1 MVFSDQ
7 QIEIIQPNIEK
18 YVNSVVFCNNDAKD
32 IIQNVNLI
40 LIKKRLE
47 FDRSKKLLNWAI
59 TICRFQIKKYL
70 QNKKRWNR
78 RYVNFDHQDFPIISD
93 PFHNL
98 VSEEKKILDKRIK
111 AYLSEKQY
119 NIYYYLNKGYNVKEI
134 SHKTKEPVNL
144 VSRSKSEM
152 IRKLKI
158 LLNEKKK

>member
-1 MVFSDQ
+1 MLNNLE
-7 QIEIIQPNIEK
+7 IEKIQPYVRSYISNIV
-18 YVNSVVFCNNDAKD
+18 YCPQDCQDV
-32 IIQNVNLI
+32 IQNVNLI
-40 LIKKRLE
+40 LLNKRKEYDEAKSL
-47 FDRSKKLLNWAI
+47 KGWAI
-59 TICRFQIKKYL
+59 SISRFQIKKYL